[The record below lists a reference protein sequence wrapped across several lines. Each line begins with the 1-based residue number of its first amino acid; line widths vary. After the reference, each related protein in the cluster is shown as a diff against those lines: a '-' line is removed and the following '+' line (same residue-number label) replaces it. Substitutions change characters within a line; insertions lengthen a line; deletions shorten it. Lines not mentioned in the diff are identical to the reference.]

1 MILKLRRMLRNP
13 APVHRWFTPLFV
25 GFQPSQVQDFAL
37 PSTVFFFGGH
47 SKTRGSLWFF
57 IFDEYH
63 PFLSGHHGWEVRPG
77 GNGLFPDCKPKDYSS
92 QMRLWYWVYHIS
104 VVGCIDISIYIYIY
118 TAYYPIISPINIYIS
133 IIYAHILQY
142 SNMAGWEI
150 WERTSCF
157 WLGKS
162 SMGYVPGL
170 IQREMRLAKQP
181 PCLFFLPLK
190 PTCLDNVSH

>member
-92 QMRLWYWVYHIS
+92 QMRLWHWVYHIS

-118 TAYYPIISPINIYIS
+118 TAYYPIISPINIYIYKHY
-133 IIYAHILQY
+133 ICTYPPVFEH
-142 SNMAGWEI
+142 G
-150 WERTSCF
+150 
-157 WLGKS
+157 WLGN
-162 SMGYVPGL
+162 L
-170 IQREMRLAKQP
+170 RTNELFLAGKVIDGICSRSDSKRDAARQTTP
-181 PCLFFLPLK
+181 MFIFY
-190 PTCLDNVSH
+190 H